1 MAEVSKGSKPV
12 SMYTS
17 KQPTSHISCALKSIP
32 ALFIRATSSSGDM
45 LDMAALTAKGGKA
58 GRPAQ
63 DAHAQ
68 YIGCIRINSNSD
80 NQRWASQIS
89 TQGCKRRAG
98 S

>member
-68 YIGCIRINSNSD
+68 YFGCIGINSNS
-80 NQRWASQIS
+80 RWASQIS